1 VCWTCED
8 LTHCVEPCKDYFT
21 HCAFY
26 FSGYDLAMTW
36 NECLALGATRLA
48 ACLGCSVSTAHTWII
63 RSGPAPWLQ
72 PILAAHVTRQIKK
85 HNKAS

>member
-1 VCWTCED
+1 
-8 LTHCVEPCKDYFT
+8 
-21 HCAFY
+21 
-26 FSGYDLAMTW
+26 MTW

-72 PILAAHVTRQIKK
+72 PILAAHVTHEMKK
-85 HNKAS
+85 HNKASLATDTSRLAVKAGSKRKRG

>member
-1 VCWTCED
+1 
-8 LTHCVEPCKDYFT
+8 
-21 HCAFY
+21 
-26 FSGYDLAMTW
+26 MTW

-72 PILAAHVTRQIKK
+72 PILAAHVTQQMKK
-85 HNKAS
+85 HNKTLMPTDTSRAVGSRKRKS